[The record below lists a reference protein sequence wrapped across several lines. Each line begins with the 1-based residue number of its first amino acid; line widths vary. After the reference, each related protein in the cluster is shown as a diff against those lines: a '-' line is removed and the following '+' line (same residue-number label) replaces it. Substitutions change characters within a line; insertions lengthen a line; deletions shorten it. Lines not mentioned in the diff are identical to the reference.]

1 MYCTTFLR
9 FMSDRHLEG
18 LLPVND
24 ARRSGSPPDWQVN
37 LTAIEHF
44 RQTNPRDTGAEP
56 SGMSRDLASTPGLNT
71 ITTPNI
77 TIDVSSLGSR
87 DRRS

>member
-1 MYCTTFLR
+1 MLRVMLPREQVQCTTCLR
-9 FMSDRHLEG
+9 FMSDMTSGGTFACEACHE
-18 LLPVND
+18 

-56 SGMSRDLASTPGLNT
+56 SGMSRD
-71 ITTPNI
+71 
-77 TIDVSSLGSR
+77 SSLPGF
-87 DRRS
+87 DPGTEHN